1 MPSTAR
7 CRSPWSSARGLIAS
21 MATAANPAQRPVTP
35 GLAPYYRRYEL
46 PWSPSEEM
54 EQRFR
59 RILRNLLIVL
69 AIIAVIMPFLP
80 RTERVA
86 NTDSL
91 PERVV
96 QLVQEPPPPPPP
108 PPPPKPEPQKPVE
121 KAPVTPKPVP
131 PPVDARVKASKSGLL
146 ASMDDLAA
154 LRDMNLDKLAKN
166 QPKTTDPGD
175 VTQVSRSLILSK
187 AGGTSG
193 GISAPQSSGLAAGS
207 GSLHGYHAGTVKDPT
222 LATGNQGAGATRG
235 GGSGKASRSADEI
248 ALVFTRNKGAIDAMY
263 ARALR
268 DNPAL
273 QGKVVL
279 EITISPAGDIT
290 AARVISSDLNDPEF
304 ESKLLAR
311 IKLFKFEAKD
321 VAALTATKPIDFF
334 PAG

>member
-1 MPSTAR
+1 
-7 CRSPWSSARGLIAS
+7 
-21 MATAANPAQRPVTP
+21 MAAAANPAQRTAAS
-35 GLAPYYRRYEL
+35 GLVPYFRRYEL

-54 EQRFR
+54 ERRFR
-59 RILRNLLIVL
+59 VILRNLVIAF
-69 AIIAVIMPFLP
+69 AIIAVIIPFLP
-80 RTERVA
+80 RRERVV
-86 NTDSL
+86 NTESL

-96 QLVQEPPPPPPP
+96 QLVLEPPPPPPP
-108 PPPPKPEPQKPVE
+108 PPPPKPEKPLE
-121 KAPVTPKPVP
+121 KAPVTPKPVT
-131 PPVDARVKASKSGLL
+131 PVDARVKASKSGLL

-154 LRDMNLDKLAKN
+154 LRDINLDKLAKN

-175 VTQVSRSLILSK
+175 VTEVTRSLITSK

-193 GISAPQSSGLAAGS
+193 GISAPTSSGLAAGG
-207 GSLHGYHAGTVKDPT
+207 GSLNGIRTAQVKDPT
-222 LATGNQGAGATRG
+222 LATGSQGNTRA
-235 GGSGKASRSADEI
+235 GGSGKASRGADEI

-273 QGKVVL
+273 QGKVVIEL
-279 EITISPAGDIT
+279 TIAPSGDIT

-311 IKLFKFEAKD
+311 IRLFKFEAKD
-321 VAALTATKPIDFF
+321 VATLTATKPIDFF

>member
-1 MPSTAR
+1 M
-7 CRSPWSSARGLIAS
+7 
-21 MATAANPAQRPVTP
+21 TAANPAQRIST

-54 EQRFR
+54 ERRFR
-59 RILRNLLIVL
+59 AILRNLAI
-69 AIIAVIMPFLP
+69 AFTIIALILPFLP
-80 RTERVA
+80 RHKVVVNTE
-86 NTDSL
+86 SL

-96 QLVQEPPPPPPP
+96 QLVMEPPPPPPP
-108 PPPPKPEPQKPVE
+108 PPPPKPEEKPIEKVE
-121 KAPVTPKPVP
+121 TPKPVP
-131 PPVDARVKASKSGLL
+131 KPVDPRIKASKSGLL
-146 ASMDDLAA
+146 ANMDDLAA
-154 LRDMNLDKLAKN
+154 LRDQVDLDKFAKN

-175 VTQVSRSLILSK
+175 VSVVTRNIISSK

-193 GISAPQSSGLAAGS
+193 GISAPTSSGLAAGS
-207 GSLHGYHAGTVKDPT
+207 GSLRGIYTTQVKDPN
-222 LATGNQGAGATRG
+222 LGASGQAQTKS

-248 ALVFTRNKGAIDAMY
+248 ALVFTKNKGAIDAMY

-279 EITISPAGDIT
+279 EITIAPSGEIT
-290 AARVISSDLNDPEF
+290 AARIVSSDLNDKEF

-311 IKLFKFEAKD
+311 IRLFRFDARD
-321 VAALTATKPIDFF
+321 VASLTATKPIDFF

>member
-1 MPSTAR
+1 
-7 CRSPWSSARGLIAS
+7 
-21 MATAANPAQRPVTP
+21 MATAGNPTQRTAIAA
-35 GLAPYYRRYEL
+35 GLAPFYRRYEL

-54 EQRFR
+54 ERRFR
-59 RILRNLLIVL
+59 VILRNL
-69 AIIAVIMPFLP
+69 IIASAIAALVIAFLP
-80 RTERVA
+80 RRERVV
-86 NTDSL
+86 NTESL

-96 QLVQEPPPPPPP
+96 QLVMEPPPPPPP
-108 PPPPKPEPQKPVE
+108 PPPPKPEPQKAVE
-121 KAPVTPKPVP
+121 KVPTPKPVT

-154 LRDMNLDKLAKN
+154 LRDINLDKLAKN

-175 VTQVSRSLILSK
+175 VSEVTRSLITSK

-193 GISAPQSSGLAAGS
+193 GISAPTSSGLNAGS
-207 GSLHGYHAGTVKDPT
+207 GSLNAYRAGQVKDPT
-222 LATGNQGAGATRG
+222 LATGSQGNGSTRG

-273 QGKVVL
+273 QGKVVIEL
-279 EITISPAGDIT
+279 TIAPSGEVT
-290 AARVISSDLNDPEF
+290 AARVVSSDLSDPEF

-311 IKLFKFEAKD
+311 IRLFQFDAKD
-321 VAALTATKPIDFF
+321 VATLTATKPIDFF

>member
-1 MPSTAR
+1 MS
-7 CRSPWSSARGLIAS
+7 
-21 MATAANPAQRPVTP
+21 AANPAAGRTP
-35 GLAPYYRRYEL
+35 TGLAPYYRRYEL

-59 RILRNLLIVL
+59 RILRNLGIAFLIV
-69 AIIAVIMPFLP
+69 AIIMAFLP
-80 RTERVA
+80 RSERTN

-96 QLVQEPPPPPPP
+96 QLVMEPPPPPP
-108 PPPPKPEPQKPVE
+108 PPPPKPEKPQEKVPVS
-121 KAPVTPKPVP
+121 KVPTPPVP
-131 PPVDARVKASKSGLL
+131 VDPRIKASKSGLL
-146 ASMDDLAA
+146 ANMDDLAA
-154 LRDMNLDKLAKN
+154 LRDQKDLDKFAKN
-166 QPKTTDPGD
+166 QPNTTDPGD
-175 VTQVSRSLILSK
+175 VSQVTRNIITSK

-193 GISAPQSSGLAAGS
+193 GISSPTSSGLASGS
-207 GSLHGYHAGTVKDPT
+207 GSLRGIYTTQVKDPN
-222 LATGNQGAGATRG
+222 LGANGQAATRA

-248 ALVFTRNKGAIDAMY
+248 ALVFTKNKGAIDAMY

-273 QGKVVL
+273 QGKVVIEL
-279 EITISPAGDIT
+279 TIAPSGDIT
-290 AARVISSDLNDPEF
+290 AAHVISSELNDKVF
-304 ESKLLAR
+304 EEKLISR

>member
-1 MPSTAR
+1 M
-7 CRSPWSSARGLIAS
+7 
-21 MATAANPAQRPVTP
+21 TAANPAQRAAVSA
-35 GLAPYYRRYEL
+35 LAPYYRRYDL

-54 EQRFR
+54 ERRFR
-59 RILRNLLIVL
+59 AILRNLTIAF
-69 AIIAVIMPFLP
+69 AIIAVLIPFLP
-80 RTERVA
+80 RHERIV

-96 QLVQEPPPPPPP
+96 QLVMEPPPPPPP
-108 PPPPKPEPQKPVE
+108 PPPPKPEKPLE
-121 KAPVTPKPVP
+121 KTVPKPTPVP
-131 PPVDARVKASKSGLL
+131 QPVDPRVKASKSGLL

-154 LRDMNLDKLAKN
+154 LRDQVDLDKFAKN

-175 VTQVSRSLILSK
+175 VSVVQRSIITSK

-193 GISAPQSSGLAAGS
+193 GISAPTSSGLAAGS
-207 GSLHGYHAGTVKDPT
+207 GSLNGIRTTQVQDPT
-222 LATGNQGAGATRG
+222 LASCSQGATRA

-248 ALVFTRNKGAIDAMY
+248 ALVFTKNKGAIDAMY

-273 QGKVVL
+273 EGKVVIEL
-279 EITISPAGDIT
+279 TIAPSGDIT
-290 AARVISSDLNDPEF
+290 AARIISTELHDPEF
-304 ESKLLAR
+304 ENKLVAR
-311 IKLFKFEAKD
+311 IRLFKFDAKD

>member
-1 MPSTAR
+1 
-7 CRSPWSSARGLIAS
+7 
-21 MATAANPAQRPVTP
+21 MAAANPAAQRVPT

-54 EQRFR
+54 ERRFR
-59 RILRNLLIVL
+59 TILRNLAIVF
-69 AIIAVIMPFLP
+69 AIIAVLMPFLP
-80 RTERVA
+80 RHQIVV

-96 QLVQEPPPPPPP
+96 QLVMEPPPPPPP
-108 PPPPKPEPQKPVE
+108 PPPPKPEKPLD
-121 KAPVTPKPVP
+121 KAPVTPKPVQ
-131 PPVDARVKASKSGLL
+131 PVDPRVKAAKT
-146 ASMDDLAA
+146 AQVFDQLAA
-154 LRDMNLDKLAKN
+154 LRDIDMDKFAKN

-175 VTQVSRSLILSK
+175 VSVVSRNIISSK
-187 AGGTSG
+187 VGGTSG
-193 GISAPQSSGLAAGS
+193 GISAPTSSGLAAGS
-207 GSLHGYHAGTVKDPT
+207 GSLRGIYTTQVKDPN
-222 LATGNQGAGATRG
+222 LGASGQAATRA

-248 ALVFTRNKGAIDAMY
+248 ALVFTKNKGAIDAMY

-279 EITISPAGDIT
+279 ELTIAPSGDIT
-290 AARVISSDLNDPEF
+290 AARIVSSDLNDKEF
-304 ESKLLAR
+304 EAKLLAR
-311 IKLFKFEAKD
+311 IRLFKFDARD

>member
-1 MPSTAR
+1 
-7 CRSPWSSARGLIAS
+7 
-21 MATAANPAQRPVTP
+21 MATAANPAKASATP

-69 AIIAVIMPFLP
+69 AIVAVIMPFLP
-80 RTERVA
+80 RTERVV

-108 PPPPKPEPQKPVE
+108 PPPPKPEPQKPVA
-121 KAPVTPKPVP
+121 KAPPTPK
-131 PPVDARVKASKSGLL
+131 PPVDARVKASQSGLL

-193 GISAPQSSGLAAGS
+193 GISAPQSSGLASGS
-207 GSLHGYHAGTVKDPT
+207 GSLNGYQAGQVKGPA

-279 EITISPAGDIT
+279 EITIAPSGEIT
-290 AARVISSDLNDPEF
+290 AAHVVSSDLNDPEF

-311 IKLFKFEAKD
+311 VRLFRFDAKD
-321 VAALTATKPIDFF
+321 VATLTATKPIDFF